1 MNARRDDAHRKIVL
15 GGLVI
20 KSGMD
25 DYPASVILGALSI
38 AFDHINGPDG
48 NAALERYREAGDGV
62 FSRTQKDGGNR
73 S

>member
-25 DYPASVILGALSI
+25 GYPPSVILGVLSLAMNRI
-38 AFDHINGPDG
+38 KGPDG
-48 NAALERYREAGDGV
+48 DAALERFREAGDYA
-62 FSRTQKDGGNR
+62 FSRDQEGGGKR